1 MRSTVVEAIVQVLRT
16 SPSSRVLVC
25 APSNSAADLLAL
37 RVLGPTGGR
46 PKSEMLRVNAYQ
58 RSRADVPPELQE
70 VSPYDAAADAHVL
83 PSVAMLTKPLVRVV
97 VCTCLMAAKVRAAEI
112 RCQST
117 LPGDRKTE
125 RWGGVGGGIRHVL
138 LMLLP
143 LPWIPSPSPQRWA
156 IGIHPPKSIQT
167 HTPLGN
173 FPH

>member
-1 MRSTVVEAIVQVLRT
+1 MVEAIVQVRRT
-16 SPSSRVLVC
+16 RKDSSRVLVC

-37 RVLGPTGGR
+37 RLLAPGGGR
-46 PKSEMLRVNAYQ
+46 PKSELLRVNAYA
-58 RSRADVPPELQE
+58 RARAEVPEELRDV
-70 VSPYDAAADAHVL
+70 SIPYDEVAEVHLL
-83 PSVAMLTKPLVRVV
+83 PSLSMLTAPLVRIV

>member
-1 MRSTVVEAIVQVLRT
+1 MQVLRT

-97 VCTCLMAAKVRAAEI
+97 VCTCLMAAKVRAAEMLL
-112 RCQST
+112 CV
-117 LPGDRKTE
+117 
-125 RWGGVGGGIRHVL
+125 GGVGVIAAPF
-138 LMLLP
+138 P
-143 LPWIPSPSPQRWA
+143 L
-156 IGIHPPKSIQT
+156 SIA
-167 HTPLGN
+167 PASWR
-173 FPH
+173 PR